1 MKAPLKLQNPRSA
14 STSSVI
20 MKLALLGGLVL
31 ASMYVVLKAFSEL
44 INAL

>member
-1 MKAPLKLQNPRSA
+1 MKASLKLQNNRTA

-31 ASMYVVLKAFSEL
+31 GSMYVVLKAFAEL
-44 INAL
+44 VKAL

>member
-1 MKAPLKLQNPRSA
+1 MKASLKLQSPRSA

-31 ASMYVVLKAFSEL
+31 ASMYVVLMAFEGLVKAF
-44 INAL
+44 

>member
-1 MKAPLKLQNPRSA
+1 MKASLKLQNPRSP

-31 ASMYVVLKAFSEL
+31 ASMYVVLMAIEGLVKAF
-44 INAL
+44 